1 MSDDDEKELRLENEV
16 REFGLYR
23 SRPPIDPLRLSM
35 ANDSA
40 IARRLVAS
48 STYKRSSIL
57 AIKLKA
63 KLSSTLE

>member
-16 REFGLYR
+16 SELWLH
-23 SRPPIDPLRLSM
+23 IDPLWLSVDK
-35 ANDSA
+35 DSA